1 MYLVGSIILYMA
13 IQLKLVVTMYVVYC
27 LSTIEYAL
35 SAHTL
40 GAGCKESGGVSARY
54 I

>member
-27 LSTIEYAL
+27 LSTIEYVL
-35 SAHTL
+35 SAHGL
-40 GAGCKESGGVSARY
+40 GALGYKENGEVSA
-54 I
+54 